1 MRIWQKQVRKT
12 ARNRIWDAPNFWR
25 LRHNVARPVSG
36 KRLGVMPRWLCG
48 GVFIGVS
55 ARSLCIRTADNHA

>member
-1 MRIWQKQVRKT
+1 
-12 ARNRIWDAPNFWR
+12 

-55 ARSLCIRTADNHA
+55 ARSLCIRMADNHA